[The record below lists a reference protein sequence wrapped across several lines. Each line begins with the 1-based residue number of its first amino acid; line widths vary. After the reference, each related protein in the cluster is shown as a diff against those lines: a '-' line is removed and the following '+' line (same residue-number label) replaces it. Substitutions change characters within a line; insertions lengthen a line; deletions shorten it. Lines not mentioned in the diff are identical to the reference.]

1 MQSAD
6 IDVDTTQ
13 PIANFTVP
21 TPEVVSAHYLMK
33 AFVTVNHPPLLVGN
47 AGCGKTQIAK
57 GLLHDL
63 QSKTDQYIFQV
74 VNFNY
79 YTDSALLQNSLEQPL

>member
-1 MQSAD
+1 MFDYFVDLENSKFEDWNKMQSAD

-21 TPEVVSAHYLMK
+21 TPEVVSAHYLMR

-63 QSKTDQYIFQV
+63 
-74 VNFNY
+74 
-79 YTDSALLQNSLEQPL
+79 